1 MGAKV
6 SKTFNKQVTHVVF
19 KDGYPRTWDKARE
32 RGVKLVSVL
41 WVEKCRTAGAHVD
54 EALFPATNTH
64 EHLPC
69 LIKKK
74 HRCMQPKD
82 FTPKTPEND
91 KRLQKKFEKMANEL
105 QRQKTTLD
113 NDVPVLLFESNGA
126 LMYSPTATAYRG
138 RHRAMEQ
145 RLQEMKEKRANLS
158 PTSSQMMEKSF
169 DSPAHASCEA
179 SLNISHD
186 TLCSEDSWAGGLQS
200 SLEDPCGDSGHGD
213 QERKLGGPTDDPR
226 SPLCASSPALE
237 TSSVRSPASPRY
249 LGRLAPQMPERH
261 RAEEDAGWQT
271 DPAGAAATPDQQPS
285 VTQGHHLGHT
295 ARSSSSKRKRPLEHA
310 HTPQEGRPKKPKCG
324 RKSAVRLF
332 SSPRGQVPASPAVG
346 TPPGGTSSYEDYF
359 SPDNLRERSLGT
371 LPPGL
376 QSPPGPAHPPC
387 RAGLSRRERASILG
401 MSDFSCLGKDPSLV
415 PATSATAQASPRLHA
430 PASGES
436 HAPFLRNM
444 PAAEDALGRGPPEGA
459 QRGDGGPEGHHGAV
473 TPGGKESGDPADMR
487 CPQEEDA
494 TSGRLSSPAGVR
506 PGPARQDVPEGTQ
519 EGREDLAR
527 PVAAKKRGRGP
538 KPVRTLVMTSM
549 PADKQSIVT
558 RVVAKLKGFS
568 LAREVCESTTHVLA
582 GQALRTL
589 NVLLGLA
596 RGCWI
601 LSYEWVLWSLELGH
615 WISEEPFELSD
626 SFPAA
631 PL

>member
-601 LSYEWVLWSLELGH
+601 LSYEWKPQELADGFCR
-615 WISEEPFELSD
+615 WRP
-626 SFPAA
+626 
-631 PL
+631 